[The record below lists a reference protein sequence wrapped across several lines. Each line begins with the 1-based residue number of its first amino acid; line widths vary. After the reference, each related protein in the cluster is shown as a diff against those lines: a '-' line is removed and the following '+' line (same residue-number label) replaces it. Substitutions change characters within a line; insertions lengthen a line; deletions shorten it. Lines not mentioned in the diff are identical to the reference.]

1 MYSIRGCI
9 CKVLLARQCCA
20 AIRRRPAPQELLNLR
35 RGDDQFVRVY
45 DCRVVLAR
53 GHKGLAEEQPAAY
66 KDVDLVVEVVHQ
78 AGISRKVARLR
89 PVGRDDLRPGQ
100 GGGRD
105 SGGRF
110 DGESDQGGFQTGGG
124 RVAAAHHLAQRGQ
137 SLAVGGG
144 AQLRPAADEVARPEY
159 RHAEPSPFLDDL
171 AERIATIC
179 VPPCTCAASA
189 GEGRPALALFTEDGH
204 MRPFADIESEIIRV
218 AVDRYDGRISEIAR
232 RLQIGRSTVYRK
244 IEEFG
249 IRPDRTAAG
258 A

>member
-1 MYSIRGCI
+1 MARDGKCQIIHSVINVTDLSDNPGETIPAGHGKDSQERKPAMIRSAHAYVMERHCPE
-9 CKVLLARQCCA
+9 ADWPEEH
-20 AIRRRPAPQELLNLR
+20 RP
-35 RGDDQFVRVY
+35 
-45 DCRVVLAR
+45 
-53 GHKGLAEEQPAAY
+53 EEHWHA
-66 KDVDLVVEVVHQ
+66 
-78 AGISRKVARLR
+78 
-89 PVGRDDLRPGQ
+89 
-100 GGGRD
+100 
-105 SGGRF
+105 
-110 DGESDQGGFQTGGG
+110 
-124 RVAAAHHLAQRGQ
+124 
-137 SLAVGGG
+137 
-144 AQLRPAADEVARPEY
+144 AADEVARPEY